1 MSEAMRSALDD
12 YNAAALQDET
22 GPHNAVA
29 EFSYK
34 VGVAVFLALMLMVVI
49 TLFAPA
55 S

>member
-12 YNAAALQDET
+12 YDARALEEKRIRT
-22 GPHNAVA
+22 MRLLNLAH
-29 EFSYK
+29 K

-49 TLFAPA
+49 TLFSPT